1 MWHLKPI
8 GKVKKLDK
16 WVPHDLTKNLKKNVI
31 LKYHLLILGDNNE
44 PFPYWIVIH
53 DKKWVFYNQ
62 WQPAQWLDEEEA
74 WKHFPKPNFHQK
86 KGSWSMFGGLLPLW
100 SSTDF
105 WIPEKPLHLRSM
117 LSKSTRY
124 TENCSAYSQ
133 HWSTGRAQFSKT
145 TPDCMSHNWCF
156 KSWRNWATKFCL
168 ICYIHLTSC
177 QPTTTFSRILTTF
190 AAKMLPQLAGLRQC
204 FPRVCQIMKHGFL
217 CYRNKQAFFFHW
229 QKSVDCNG
237 SYFD

>member
-1 MWHLKPI
+1 MGFLQPVTTSSVVGWRRSLKALP
-8 GKVKKLDK
+8 KAKLA
-16 WVPHDLTKNLKKNVI
+16 P
-31 LKYHLLILGDNNE
+31 
-44 PFPYWIVIH
+44 
-53 DKKWVFYNQ
+53 
-62 WQPAQWLDEEEA
+62 
-74 WKHFPKPNFHQK
+74 K

-117 LSKSTRY
+117 LSKSMRY

-217 CYRNKQAFFFHW
+217 CYRNKQAFFFIDKKVLIVMVPILINKYVLEH
-229 QKSVDCNG
+229 
-237 SYFD
+237 SYNDLKFRVQNCSCFSSNLRV